1 MSIRC
6 ACGVPV
12 VASNVNVAAA
22 IAKCDAC
29 GAVFSIGG
37 GAWVAGRPA
46 RATRVIPDGFATPE
60 RAAGVMPAGYRHVNA
75 IGSSQWTYRWFKL
88 THLFM
93 VLFLVFWNTIS
104 FGFVIAGVREGG
116 FGLMSLLLPHAWIGV
131 AVSYWTL
138 AHLFNRTRIVLG
150 PTGLTVKSGPIP
162 WPSFTRE
169 RGDIEAF
176 DVQRGSNRNRGSWS
190 VRVFGPDQRAK
201 RVLGTLS
208 EEEANYLASELNE
221 ALRESRP

>member
-6 ACGVPV
+6 ECGAPV

-29 GAVFSIGG
+29 GAVFSIGQAAP
-37 GAWVAGRPA
+37 GAGA
-46 RATRVIPDGFATPE
+46 RAHATRVIPDGFATPE
-60 RAAGVMPAGYRHVNA
+60 RAAGVMPVGYRDVKA
-75 IGSSQWTYRWFKL
+75 TGSSEWTYRWFKL
-88 THLFM
+88 IHVFM
-93 VLFLVFWNTIS
+93 VFFLLFWDTIS
-104 FGFVIAGVREGG
+104 FGFVIAGLREGG
-116 FGLMSLLLPHAWIGV
+116 MGLLSLLLPHAWIGV
-131 AVSYWTL
+131 ALSYWTL

-169 RGDIEAF
+169 RRDIVAF
-176 DVQRGSNRNRGSWS
+176 DVHRGSNRNRGSCS

-201 RVLGTLS
+201 RILGTLG
-208 EEEANYLASELNE
+208 EEEANYLASELND
-221 ALRESRP
+221 ALRESTP